1 MVKFPKKSKYD
12 CFLRK
17 KKNPLYFLSISE
29 KIPNDAD
36 SHVYLSV
43 PVFAPFVCVS
53 VMDRVHCK
61 QRNTSNIMNKLL

>member
-1 MVKFPKKSKYD
+1 MVKFPRKASMIASSE
-12 CFLRK
+12 K

-36 SHVYLSV
+36 SHAYLSV

-61 QRNTSNIMNKLL
+61 QRNTSNIMIKLL